1 VTNNSPPDA
10 EETAAIKQQEY
21 ENVKAEEQEINT
33 QAVTGRD
40 EQYNTTNKEAT
51 EKFRSDENENDYTEE
66 RIHKEHEP
74 QEYVTLRDIKT
85 IQAPETEVP
94 EDTST
99 IDLSNLRPKLPKRVQ
114 FALTQTNNLQC
125 RGYAL

>member
-1 VTNNSPPDA
+1 M
-10 EETAAIKQQEY
+10 
-21 ENVKAEEQEINT
+21 
-33 QAVTGRD
+33 
-40 EQYNTTNKEAT
+40 
-51 EKFRSDENENDYTEE
+51 ENENDYTEE
-66 RIHKEHEP
+66 IIHKEQKP
-74 QEYVTLRDIKT
+74 QEYVTLRDIKIIT
-85 IQAPETEVP
+85 EISSSSKQATETEVP